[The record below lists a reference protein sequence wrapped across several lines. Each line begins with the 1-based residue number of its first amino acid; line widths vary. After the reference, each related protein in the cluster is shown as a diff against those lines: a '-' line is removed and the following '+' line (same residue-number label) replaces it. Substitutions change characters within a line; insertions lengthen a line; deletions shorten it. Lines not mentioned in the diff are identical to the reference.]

1 MRTLDF
7 DFTEHRT
14 SLIIGGCIAVIAASL
29 ATGGA
34 DRWQTQQATKQADQ
48 AGKAAQTRAE
58 AIYQDQG
65 CIAQA
70 ISGSTRTSNFAVGDT
85 AVDPMSI
92 TTANPQGS
100 QIAGGYIC
108 STDGSIFR
116 VEAGAIVE
124 LVGTSPK
131 IRDALIAGGFA
142 AEAQAMQQRAQT
154 IYRLAG
160 EQ

>member
-1 MRTLDF
+1 MIRDF
-7 DFTEHRT
+7 DFAEHKT
-14 SLIIGGCIAVIAASL
+14 SIIISGCIAVIAGSL

-34 DRWQTQQATKQADQ
+34 DRWQQSQAIKLVDT
-48 AGKAAQTRAE
+48 AGREAQVRAE
-58 AIYQDQG
+58 AVFNELG
-65 CIAQA
+65 CTAQA
-70 ISGSTRTSNFAVGDT
+70 ISQSTRTSNFAVGDV

-92 TTANPQGS
+92 TTDNPSGS
-100 QIAGGYIC
+100 PIAGGYIC

-116 VEAGAIVE
+116 VEAGTIAE
-124 LVGTSPK
+124 LIGTSPK
-131 IRDALIAGGFA
+131 IRDQLVAGGFA

>member
-1 MRTLDF
+1 MIRDF
-7 DFTEHRT
+7 DFAEHRT
-14 SLIIGGCIAVIAASL
+14 AIIISGCVAVIAVSL

-34 DRWQTQQATKQADQ
+34 DRWQTQQATRQADQ
-48 AGKAAQTRAE
+48 AGAQAQARAE
-58 AIYQDQG
+58 GIYESQG

-70 ISGSTRTSNFAVGDT
+70 ISGSTRTSNFAVGDV

-92 TTANPQGS
+92 TTANPTGS
-100 QIAGGYIC
+100 PIAGGYIC

-116 VEAGAIVE
+116 VEAGMIAE
-124 LVGTSPK
+124 LIGTSPA

-142 AEAQAMQQRAQT
+142 AEAQMMQQRAQT
-154 IYRLAG
+154 IYRLTG

>member
-1 MRTLDF
+1 MTIDF

-14 SLIIGGCIAVIAASL
+14 AIIISACIAVIAASL

-34 DRWQTQQATKQADQ
+34 ETWQTQQATKQADQ
-48 AGKAAQTRAE
+48 AGAQAQARAE
-58 AIYQDQG
+58 AIFKEQG

-70 ISGSTRTSNFAVGDT
+70 ISANTRTSNFTIADV

-92 TTANPQGS
+92 TTANPGGS
-100 QIAGGYIC
+100 PIAGGYVC

-116 VEAGAIVE
+116 VEAGVIAE
-124 LVGTSPK
+124 LIGTSPK

-142 AEAQAMQQRAQT
+142 AEAQMMQQRAQV
-154 IYRLAG
+154 IYNLTG
-160 EQ
+160 GQ

>member
-1 MRTLDF
+1 MTIDF
-7 DFTEHRT
+7 DFAEHKT
-14 SLIIGGCIAVIAASL
+14 PLIIGGCIAVIAASL

-34 DRWQTQQATKQADQ
+34 ETWQETQATKQADQ
-48 AGKAAQTRAE
+48 AGAQAQARAE

-70 ISGSTRTSNFAVGDT
+70 ISQNTRTSNFAVGDT

-92 TTANPQGS
+92 TTANPGGS
-100 QIAGGYIC
+100 PIAGGYVC

-116 VEAGAIVE
+116 VEAGVIAE
-124 LVGTSPK
+124 LIGTSPK

-142 AEAQAMQQRAQT
+142 QEAQAMQQRAQT
-154 IYRLAG
+154 IYRLTG
-160 EQ
+160 KQ

>member
-1 MRTLDF
+1 MTIDF
-7 DFTEHRT
+7 DFAEHKT

-34 DRWQTQQATKQADQ
+34 DRWQETQATRQADQ
-48 AGKAAQTRAE
+48 AGAQAQARAE
-58 AIYQDQG
+58 AIYAEQG

-70 ISGSTRTSNFAVGDT
+70 ISATTRTSNFTIGDV

-92 TTANPQGS
+92 TTANPSGS
-100 QIAGGYIC
+100 PIAGGYIC

-116 VEAGAIVE
+116 VEAGMIAE
-124 LVGTSPK
+124 LIGTSPK

-142 AEAQAMQQRAQT
+142 QQAQMMQQRAQT
-154 IYRLAG
+154 IYNLTGA
-160 EQ
+160 Q